1 MLIDTHCH
9 INFNAYKDDAD
20 KVIKRALANDTWM
33 ISVGSQ
39 RSTSERAVGYANK
52 YDEGVYAAIAIH
64 PIHLFKT
71 EVDEAE
77 NDFKFVA
84 KGEKFDYNFY
94 KKLAQDKKVVA
105 IGETG
110 LDYYHWPKGFT
121 KEEIKTKQQ
130 TVFEKHLD
138 LAEELDLPVI
148 IHCREAHDDILKI
161 LEKRYKDKKLKERG
175 VLHCFSGDLE
185 LAKKYID
192 LGFLISFTGLITFAR
207 NWDKVITKLPLE
219 KLMIETDSPY
229 LTPIPFRGKRNEPLY
244 VKYVAEKIAELRS
257 LEFDEVAKITTANA
271 MRLFKKIKIA

>member
-9 INFNAYKDDAD
+9 INFNAYRDDAD
-20 KVIKRALANDTWM
+20 EVIKRALANDVWM

-39 RSTSERAVGYANK
+39 RSTSERAIEYSNK
-52 YDEGVYAAIAIH
+52 YNKGVYAAVAIH

-77 NDFKFVA
+77 NDFKFSA
-84 KGEKFDYNFY
+84 RGEEFDHDFY
-94 KKLAQDKKVVA
+94 KKLAENKKTVA

-110 LDYYHWPKGFT
+110 LDYFHWPEGFT
-121 KEEIKTKQQ
+121 KEEVKARQQ
-130 TVFEKHLD
+130 AVFECHLD
-138 LAEELDLPVI
+138 LAEELNLPVI

-161 LEKRYKDKKLKERG
+161 LETRYKGKKFKERG
-175 VLHCFSGDLE
+175 VLHCFSGDLD

-192 LGFLISFTGLITFAR
+192 LGFLISFTGLITFAN
-207 NWDKVITKLPLE
+207 NWDKVITKLPLG

-229 LTPIPFRGKRNEPLY
+229 LTPVPFRGKRNEPLY

-257 LEFDEVAKITTANA
+257 LKFDEVAEVTFNNA
-271 MRLFKKIKIA
+271 MRLFSKIKV